1 MASSILSPPDLI
13 ELTVTGA
20 ETPDDAKK
28 ITRTILTS
36 PLVKTAI
43 FGEDPNWG
51 RIIAAAGRSGAN
63 MNPEKITL
71 KFSDKKE
78 SAIII
83 DKGTIPKTTSKIKK
97 IMKSDIINIKLD
109 LNLGKATAT
118 GWGCDLTYEYVKIN
132 AKYST

>member
-1 MASSILSPPDLI
+1 
-13 ELTVTGA
+13 
-20 ETPDDAKK
+20 
-28 ITRTILTS
+28 
-36 PLVKTAI
+36 
-43 FGEDPNWG
+43 
-51 RIIAAAGRSGAN
+51 